1 VISDAELLLG
11 MYLEQQL
18 AECRP
23 EVIESELSQC
33 ARKPVK
39 VAPEEA
45 QLSPLPKPS
54 LFVSPLTQQTTTE
67 PSSRPAPCPAATENP
82 YEARPVR
89 RATSKPIP
97 VPPVSVD
104 KDHGDKTF
112 LKPAASV
119 PTGFASTADAAFSD
133 ASPKSAVRLQ
143 SSAPVHVE
151 TRAAAACPR
160 ALPPTV
166 SHISRGRFASNTH
179 PPPSDDPPPQH
190 QHRHSSSEAVGG
202 SRDGAG
208 AQAKFGDPEAGA
220 QSPYAQS
227 SKPSPVHAPLLP
239 SIGRAEPRQ
248 RDTSPSSGASLGVD
262 FDKNNCT
269 NNKSRH
275 GASVASSPLGP
286 RKQFLAPPTHRAPP
300 ASSWLDLGKQMVGT
314 VKHQLG
320 SIKSAALDGVKRT
333 FLHPSRSSSEPQPAL
348 ARPVT
353 AADEA
358 SQARLSRVVSASDI
372 HHTAVDLAPPLPRSR
387 LGQDSSANSESVSG
401 VRTRQH
407 KHVPMTRSLEQ
418 QRAEGR
424 REEVRRRRRCSADD
438 AEACWDSAE
447 ARQVELPGC
456 APHAIQHDASQ
467 EVQVQVEQMTV
478 EATRDEIA
486 SEKGLPRMGCDEQA
500 GCNSPLCV
508 HDMPPPYVC
517 QADPKSEVT
526 ERYEKMFPG
535 IKQAGASSRHMSG
548 SSVGSC
554 SSNRQASIAYI
565 TFAREPWTVGF

>member
-1 VISDAELLLG
+1 

-23 EVIESELSQC
+23 EVIESELSQY
-33 ARKPVK
+33 ARKPVNTS
-39 VAPEEA
+39 PEEA

-119 PTGFASTADAAFSD
+119 PTGFASTADAALSD

-248 RDTSPSSGASLGVD
+248 RDTSSSSGASLGVD
-262 FDKNNCT
+262 FDKNNYT

-320 SIKSAALDGVKRT
+320 SIKSAAVDGVKRT
-333 FLHPSRSSSEPQPAL
+333 FLHPFRSSSEPQAAL

-358 SQARLSRVVSASDI
+358 SQPRLSRVVSASDV
-372 HHTAVDLAPPLPRSR
+372 HHTPVDLAPPLPRSR
-387 LGQDSSANSESVSG
+387 LGQDSSANSESTSG

-438 AEACWDSAE
+438 AEACRDSAQ

-456 APHAIQHDASQ
+456 APNASQ
-467 EVQVQVEQMTV
+467 HAVNKEVQLQVEHMST
-478 EATRDEIA
+478 AKAARDERA
-486 SEKGLPRMGCDEQA
+486 ATEGLPRMGCAEQA
-500 GCNSPLCV
+500 GSSSPLRV
-508 HDMPPPYVC
+508 RATPSPQVFESG
-517 QADPKSEVT
+517 PKSKVAANCEA
-526 ERYEKMFPG
+526 MFPG
-535 IKQAGASSRHMSG
+535 IKQAGALGRHVSEG
-548 SSVGSC
+548 DVDSC
-554 SSNRQASIAYI
+554 SSNRQASITYI
-565 TFAREPWTVGF
+565 TFAPEPWAVGLL